1 MGGTGGMGGADA
13 VGADGGVGMP
23 PDGPSPKFK
32 NASKPASANIIK
44 ASILTRIIRL
54 RFCDFCLSSLVR
66 VAGGN
71 SKGAI

>member
-1 MGGTGGMGGADA
+1 MGGTGGMGGVDA
-13 VGADGGVGMP
+13 VGAGGGVGMA

-54 RFCDFCLSSLVR
+54 RFCVFCLRSLVR

-71 SKGAI
+71 SKGAM